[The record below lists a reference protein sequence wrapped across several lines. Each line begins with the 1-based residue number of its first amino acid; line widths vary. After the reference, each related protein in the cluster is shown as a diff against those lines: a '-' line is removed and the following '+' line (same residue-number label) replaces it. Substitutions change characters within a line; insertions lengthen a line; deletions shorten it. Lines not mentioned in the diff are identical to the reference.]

1 VAAQALPHVRRDGD
15 ELWRS
20 SDVCAAAVAAEAPPP

>member
-1 VAAQALPHVRRDGD
+1 MRRVSD

-20 SDVCAAAVAAEAPPP
+20 SDVAPGTVAADAARP